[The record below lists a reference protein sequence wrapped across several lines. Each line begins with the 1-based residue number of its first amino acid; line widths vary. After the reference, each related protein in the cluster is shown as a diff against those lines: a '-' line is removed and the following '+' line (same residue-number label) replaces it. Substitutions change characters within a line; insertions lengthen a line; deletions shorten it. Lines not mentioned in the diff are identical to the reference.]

1 MNKALLMAL
10 LALMASGIILNAK
23 TLEIREYTIIG
34 NDPFPAQ
41 VLDAARA
48 LPFPKKGMVFNA
60 SLSLPV
66 PRDGKIVFRDLKP
79 VSYPSKYDDKGK
91 ILKESSRQIG
101 ISVMGNVSKEKR
113 SGSISLRIA
122 YDHSTPTG
130 NRVTA
135 LPSGELL
142 YQPVFS
148 TFSMETTIELI
159 PDQWVITG
167 GLKKTNGE
175 TKIMAFNFVE

>member
-1 MNKALLMAL
+1 MKNALVILMVA
-10 LALMASGIILNAK
+10 MTSEVILNAK

-34 NDPFPAQ
+34 NNPFPAQ
-41 VLDAARA
+41 VLDATH
-48 LPFPKKGMVFNA
+48 PFPKKGMVFDA

-79 VSYPSKYDDKGK
+79 VIYPSKYDDKGK

-101 ISVMGNVSKEKR
+101 ISVMGDVSKEKG
-113 SGSISLRIA
+113 SGSTSLRIA
-122 YDHSTPTG
+122 YDHSTPQG
-130 NRVTA
+130 NSVTA
-135 LPSGELL
+135 LPNGELL

-148 TFSMETTIELI
+148 TFSMETTIAI
-159 PDQWVITG
+159 PDQWIIIG

-175 TKIMAFNFVE
+175 TKIMAFKLVE

>member
-1 MNKALLMAL
+1 MKKALVIFMVV
-10 LALMASGIILNAK
+10 MTSGVVLNAK

-48 LPFPKKGMVFNA
+48 LPFPKKGMVFDA

-101 ISVMGNVSKEKR
+101 ISVMGDVSKDKG
-113 SGSISLRIA
+113 SGSTSLRIA
-122 YDHSTPTG
+122 YDHSTPQG
-130 NRVTA
+130 NSVTA
-135 LPSGELL
+135 LPNGELL

-148 TFSMETTIELI
+148 TFSMETTIAI
-159 PDQWVITG
+159 PDQWIIIG

-175 TKIMAFNFVE
+175 TKIMAFKLVE

>member
-1 MNKALLMAL
+1 MAL
-10 LALMASGIILNAK
+10 LALMASGIFLNAK

-34 NDPFPAQ
+34 NNPFPAQ
-41 VLDAARA
+41 VLDAKHSF
-48 LPFPKKGMVFNA
+48 PFPKKGMVFDA
-60 SLSLPV
+60 TLSLPV
-66 PRDGKIVFRDLKP
+66 SRDGKIVFRDLKP
-79 VSYPSKYDDKGK
+79 VIYPSEYDDKGK

-101 ISVMGNVSKEKR
+101 ISVIGDLFKEKG
-113 SGSISLRIA
+113 SGATSLRIA

-130 NRVTA
+130 NSVTA

-148 TFSMETTIELI
+148 TFRTETTIELL
-159 PDQWVITG
+159 PDQWVIIG

-175 TKIMAFNFVE
+175 TKMMAFKLVE